1 MTCDFAIL
9 FTSLTDF
16 LKFPNI
22 IVCRKN
28 NQEIKQMIFGIPHM
42 EREGHTDTV
51 RASGKTQDFI

>member
-1 MTCDFAIL
+1 M
-9 FTSLTDF
+9 
-16 LKFPNI
+16 